1 MRHLTFLRIYQPLEH
16 LPKRIQSL
24 AQEAT
29 KRSRADIEAEAA
41 ERLNR
46 RLRPEVDSTFP
57 KTSDPPIIR
66 HVELKDARG
75 NVQQYFHVNYI
86 ARATFEA
93 TQVRRKYYDD
103 ALYKLLV
110 PQDGLDTFEKISE
123 LQADAGLVS
132 RPINTFYLDLWS
144 VPLHW
149 HAIFGGAPETHQ
161 TNRVTEDVIDGT
173 TVIRRLRDINS
184 AYLRIG
190 EIQRLLAFY
199 GPEPYKHPYHR
210 NMIGLLRWFRHF
222 YQVSS
227 QVRSVVELD
236 YGALSKYAWPDKAG
250 KLLEEGHDVLARIYQ
265 LDDELEMEEPETYTG
280 LPPAMLEQ
288 AAEAMRAKYRAAQA
302 VWKCIQRYE
311 HAN

>member
-24 AQEAT
+24 AQDAA

-46 RLRPEVDSTFP
+46 RLRPEADSTFP
-57 KTSDPPIIR
+57 NTSDPPIIR
-66 HVELKDARG
+66 YVELKDAYG
-75 NVQQYFHVNYI
+75 KLQQYFHVNYI

-93 TQVRRKYYDD
+93 TYMRRKYYDD
-103 ALYKLLV
+103 ELYKLLV

-132 RPINTFYLDLWS
+132 RPINTFYMDLWS

-161 TNRVTEDVIDGT
+161 TNKVTEDIIDGT

-222 YQVSS
+222 YHHGSE
-227 QVRSVVELD
+227 VRSVVELD

-265 LDDELEMEEPETYTG
+265 LDDELEMEEPETYPG

-288 AAEAMRAKYRAAQA
+288 AAKTMGAKYQAAQA

-311 HAN
+311 YAN